1 MADKAKRERPTE
13 VERLKGER
21 ARIEE
26 RLRVCDHAG
35 NSVSDLIRLAE
46 AGDKLS
52 VTMLAMLAVIT
63 VDALNSIAK
72 RRPELILP
80 FSRNGVSWPALI
92 SRKRA
97 FIREN
102 NELMDTLQLGKG
114 GIYSERKW
122 QPAAATTQAA
132 IGLLINAQSKRTALH
147 LPPLTKRTKRRWFE
161 VSWKDF
167 LDRGIKPE
175 ESEKLARL
183 GNSKATKTP
192 KYCKHL
198 FKRTR
203 DANVRAEIKARVWD
217 AFDQL
222 IAGLGK
228 ASDSTCGG
236 KRSFVT

>member
-1 MADKAKRERPTE
+1 MAAKRERPTE
-13 VERLKGER
+13 LERLKEKI
-21 ARIEE
+21 ARSEE
-26 RLRVCDHAG
+26 RLRVCDHAH
-35 NSVSDLIRLAE
+35 NSVTHLIRLAE

-52 VTMLAMLAVIT
+52 VTMLVMLAATT
-63 VDALNSIAK
+63 VDALDSIAT
-72 RRPELILP
+72 RRPDLILP
-80 FSRNGVSWPALI
+80 FSRNLIAWPALI

-97 FIREN
+97 LIRAN
-102 NELMDTLQLGKG
+102 NKLMDTLQLGRG
-114 GIYSERKW
+114 GIHSEREW
-122 QPAAATTQAA
+122 QPAAPSTQAA
-132 IGLLINAQSKRTALH
+132 MGLLINAQVQRTALH

-183 GNSKATKTP
+183 GKSKATKTP

-217 AFDQL
+217 AFDKL
-222 IAGLGK
+222 IAG
-228 ASDSTCGG
+228 
-236 KRSFVT
+236 

>member
-1 MADKAKRERPTE
+1 MAAKRERPSD
-13 VERLKGER
+13 VERLKR
-21 ARIEE
+21 KIARSEE

-35 NSVSDLIRLAE
+35 NSISDLIRLAE

-52 VTMLAMLAVIT
+52 LIMLTMLAVNT
-63 VDALNSIAK
+63 VAALNSIAE
-72 RRPELILP
+72 RRPDLILP
-80 FSRNGVSWPALI
+80 FSRNAVTWPAFI

-97 FIREN
+97 FTRAN
-102 NELMDTLQLGKG
+102 NRLMDTLQLGRG
-114 GIYSERKW
+114 GIYSEREW
-122 QPAAATTQAA
+122 QPAAPSTQAA

-147 LPPLTKRTKRRWFE
+147 LPPLTKKTKRRWFE

-183 GNSKATKTP
+183 GKSKATKTP

-203 DANVRAEIKARVWD
+203 DANLRAEIKARIWN
-217 AFDQL
+217 AFDKL
-222 IAGLGK
+222 IAG
-228 ASDSTCGG
+228 
-236 KRSFVT
+236 

>member
-1 MADKAKRERPTE
+1 MAAKRERPNE
-13 VERLKGER
+13 VERLKGKI
-21 ARIEE
+21 ARSDE

-35 NSVSDLIRLAE
+35 QSVSDLIRLAK

-52 VTMLAMLAVIT
+52 VTTLVMLADIT
-63 VDALNSIAK
+63 IYALNSIAE
-72 RRPELILP
+72 RRPHLILP
-80 FSRNGVSWPALI
+80 FSRNAVAWPALI

-97 FIREN
+97 LIRAN
-102 NELMDTLQLGKG
+102 NKLMDTLQLGRG
-114 GIYSERKW
+114 GIYSERGW
-122 QPAAATTQAA
+122 QLAAPSTQAA

-147 LPPLTKRTKRRWFE
+147 LPPLTKKTKRRWFE

-175 ESEKLARL
+175 ESKKLARL
-183 GNSKATKTP
+183 GKSKATKTP

-217 AFDQL
+217 AFDKL
-222 IAGLGK
+222 IAG
-228 ASDSTCGG
+228 
-236 KRSFVT
+236 